1 MNSHGRPDASG
12 LDLCAY
18 ARLWRVGNQLL
29 RPCDRLQFRLSLL
42 LLFVLVIGLPTASLS
57 AGLAAYR
64 SEMHTARAQAAER
77 HQVMARLI
85 TDSEGTGAARQW
97 AQVSWA
103 DRDGPKRTGVARVAT
118 GTPKGTIVRIWVDHE
133 GTVTE
138 APVRPADAA
147 ATGWITGCVTAGAVF
162 AMITN
167 ARAGL
172 AHVLDCRR
180 YARWGA
186 EWDRLEPQWSG
197 RSP

>member
-1 MNSHGRPDASG
+1 M
-12 LDLCAY
+12 
-18 ARLWRVGNQLL
+18 RLWRVGNQLL
-29 RPCDRLQFRLSLL
+29 RPCDRLQFRLSPL

-77 HQVMARLI
+77 HQVTARLI

-103 DRDGPKRTGVARVAT
+103 DRDGPKRTG
-118 GTPKGTIVRIWVDHE
+118 
-133 GTVTE
+133 
-138 APVRPADAA
+138 
-147 ATGWITGCVTAGAVF
+147 AVF

-180 YARWGA
+180 DARWGA

>member
-1 MNSHGRPDASG
+1 M
-12 LDLCAY
+12 
-18 ARLWRVGNQLL
+18 L
-29 RPCDRLQFRLSLL
+29 RPCDRLQFRLSIL

-64 SEMHTARAQAAER
+64 SEMHTVRVQAAER
-77 HQVMARLI
+77 HQVTARLI

-97 AQVSWA
+97 AQVRWA
-103 DRDGPKRTGVARVAT
+103 DRGGPKRTGLARAAR
-118 GTPKGTIVRIWVDHE
+118 GTPNGTIVRIWVDRE

-138 APVRPADAA
+138 APVRPADAT

-172 AHVLDCRR
+172 AHVLDRRR